1 MTSDVALLRAVNV
14 VDTGNFPMSE
24 LRAMCKAAEFEN
36 ARTYIPS
43 GNALFHSRLDEQSIR
58 MNLEQPLA
66 DCAGKPVGL
75 QVRTAD
81 EMADVLGDNP
91 FSEEPGN
98 RLVAIFLDLAHAATA
113 LDEVTDK
120 KAERLALGRRKTQV
134 HCGEGV
140 ADSRLRISATKAGTA
155 RNMDTVTKLSSLA
168 AK

>member
-98 RLVAIFLDLAHAATA
+98 RLVAIFLGLAHATMA
-113 LDEVTDK
+113 LDEVTNK
-120 KAERLALGRRKTQV
+120 KAERLELGRREIHV